1 LKSEIPAAF
10 AICFLASSTVVA
22 AVISIVSGS
31 FLIGFLPAMILLIHH
46 GIQLTDWDLRRL
58 STLRVYGLGDMLAE
72 GGPFTASTEGVVEV
86 RYIFWI

>member
-1 LKSEIPAAF
+1 
-10 AICFLASSTVVA
+10 
-22 AVISIVSGS
+22 
-31 FLIGFLPAMILLIHH
+31 
-46 GIQLTDWDLRRL
+46 L